1 LNRGGKRRST
11 ISEPLEPADELSLA
25 HLISFLLEGW
35 KTIAAVTAVST
46 GLGLGV
52 AFLLPEKFAAS
63 VLLKPAKVMGNP
75 IEPPA
80 MLAEK
85 MRSPTYYSPATPQVC
100 GYAEEKNPAQEF
112 VNDLQPR
119 VARQSAFVSVSIKGA
134 SPAQARQCIVAV
146 MEDVKKDQ
154 SLQVAQQSAVARD
167 RMKREEEK
175 LAIAERFVSLPSS
188 TLFRPP
194 ARCQR
199 PQRVTDQVVSALK
212 ISISEKSCSGR
223 IIDQP

>member
-1 LNRGGKRRST
+1 M
-11 ISEPLEPADELSLA
+11 SEPLEPADELSLA
-25 HLISFLLEGW
+25 DLISFLQEGW
-35 KTIAAVTAVST
+35 KTIATITTVST

-63 VLLKPAKVMGNP
+63 ALLEPAKVMGNP

-85 MRSPTYYSPATPQVC
+85 MRSPTYYSPATLQVC

-134 SPAQARQCIVAV
+134 SPAQARAPW
-146 MEDVKKDQ
+146 
-154 SLQVAQQSAVARD
+154 AAA
-167 RMKREEEK
+167 
-175 LAIAERFVSLPSS
+175 PSS
-188 TLFRPP
+188 SVP
-194 ARCQR
+194 AA
-199 PQRVTDQVVSALK
+199 SAAR
-212 ISISEKSCSGR
+212 STT
-223 IIDQP
+223 